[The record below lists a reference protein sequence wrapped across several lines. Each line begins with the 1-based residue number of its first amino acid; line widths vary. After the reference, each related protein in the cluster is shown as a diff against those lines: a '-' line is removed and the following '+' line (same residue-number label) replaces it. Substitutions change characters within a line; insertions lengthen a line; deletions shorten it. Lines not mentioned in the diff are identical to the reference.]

1 MMKAFKIVAVALIA
15 TFAMGHGV
23 MSFAQAPT
31 ISGKLSKESIEVGDR
46 FEYIVD
52 IEADRATPIHTQIFH
67 KPMSDQE
74 AEALAKSKRS
84 MSSYTEYN
92 EDVLELIKEYPI
104 DTVKVDGRRLHLRK
118 RYLLAAMETGDIP
131 LVPAVMYY
139 EKNRDV
145 PDTLFSR
152 DTLRLHVAG
161 FEELDTTLF
170 LRYDPASQ
178 QGVVV
183 DSVMA
188 MSKLRDTGLYKQ
200 KDLPFIFAEIR
211 DYVIYAAI
219 GVILFGLLVW
229 LAVWLVLRFIKSRKA
244 KPRKMPEIPP
254 HIVANKA
261 LTELGH
267 RKLWQKG
274 KFKLYYSELTDILRV
289 YISGRWGVGAM
300 EMTSDEIVMALRDI
314 DMPTNSRS
322 DLITIL
328 RTADMVKFAK
338 AEPEAEIN
346 EENLNRALYFVE
358 NTKVISLKG
367 YEGKEEINSETNI
380 KD

>member
-1 MMKAFKIVAVALIA
+1 MIKALKIVVVALVA
-15 TFAMGHGV
+15 TMAMGHGV
-23 MSFAQAPT
+23 MSYAQTPT
-31 ISGKLSKESIEVGDR
+31 VSGKLSKQSIEVGDR

-67 KPMSDQE
+67 KEMSDDQ
-74 AEALAKSKRS
+74 AKALAESKRS

-92 EDVLELIKEYPI
+92 EDIFELIKEYPI
-104 DTVKVDGRRLHLRK
+104 DTLKVDGRRLHLRK

-131 LVPAVMYY
+131 LVPAIMYY

-152 DTLRLHVAG
+152 DTLRLHVAA

-170 LRYDPASQ
+170 LCYDPTSQ
-178 QGVVV
+178 QGVVI
-183 DSVMA
+183 DSLMA
-188 MSKLRDTGLYKQ
+188 MSKLRDTGLYTQ

-211 DYVIYAAI
+211 DYVIYGAI
-219 GVILFGLLVW
+219 GLILFGLF
-229 LAVWLVLRFIKSRKA
+229 VWLVVWLLMRYLKSHKA
-244 KPRKMPEIPP
+244 KPRKLPTIPP

-289 YISGRWGVGAM
+289 YISGRWGIGAM
-300 EMTSDEIVMALRDI
+300 EMTSDEIILALRDI
-314 DMPTNSRS
+314 DMSTNSRS
-322 DLITIL
+322 DLVAIL

-338 AEPEAEIN
+338 AEPEAEMN
-346 EENLNRALYFVE
+346 DENLNRALYFVE
-358 NTKVISLKG
+358 NTKQINTQRN
-367 YEGKEEINSETNI
+367 EGKEEINSETNI
-380 KD
+380 ND